1 MKLEFQVKLKQ
12 VLENKGISQKEL
24 AQKTGLREATISEL
38 VNNTRSAYNKNHLLR
53 IMEALNISDL
63 NELLEVR
70 TRKI

>member
-1 MKLEFQVKLKQ
+1 MKQ
-12 VLENKGISQKEL
+12 VLECKGISQKEL